1 MFIMPDFIHTLDEWI
16 LWLLGAEFHQPATPE
31 MLMQRTHYA
40 EPEIMAALALLE
52 RGKAVRVNRN
62 SRDATKVDSVGLTIP
77 GKKRYEELKVRALE
91 R

>member
-16 LWLLGAEFHQPATPE
+16 IWLLGAEFHQPATPA

-40 EPEIMAALALLE
+40 QPEIMAALALLE
-52 RGKAVRVNRN
+52 REKAIRVNRN
-62 SRDATKVDSVGLTIP
+62 TRDATKVDSGGLTVP
-77 GKKRYEELKVRALE
+77 GKKRYEELKARSLQ